1 MQVFDQHHRRPIGRE
16 RVEERDP
23 RPAKALARGEWMQVD
38 RCLQPERQPQ
48 NRVSPK
54 AAPHDL
60 LRVVLGQAEMLAD
73 DIADWHVRDP
83 SAVGEAAACAE
94 DRFGRPRAEPLPK
107 LPEQCRL
114 PDPGVAYDGHEVRL
128 TLFDD
133 AKVRLLES
141 LELFVTADEGAL
153 QSADTLRPHRRQ
165 RADET
170 STGDAV
176 RFSFGRNRRR
186 LGELERARHGRG
198 RALADQNLTRPSA
211 LLETRCN
218 VDRVAR
224 DEGTS
229 DAGLSRDDLTGV
241 HADT

>member
-1 MQVFDQHHRRPIGRE
+1 
-16 RVEERDP
+16 
-23 RPAKALARGEWMQVD
+23 MQVD
-38 RCLQPERQPQ
+38 RCLQPERQAQ

-60 LRVVLGQAEMLAD
+60 LRVVLGKAEMLAD
-73 DIADWHVRDP
+73 DIADRHVRDP

-94 DRFGRPRAEPLPK
+94 DRFGRPGTEPLPK
-107 LPEQCRL
+107 LAEQCRL
-114 PDPGVAYDGHEVRL
+114 PDPGVAHDGHEARPA
-128 TLFDD
+128 LFDD
-133 AKVRLLES
+133 AKVRPLES
-141 LELFVTADEGAL
+141 LELSVTADEGAL
-153 QSADTLRPHRRQ
+153 QPADTLLSHGRQ
-165 RADET
+165 CADER

-176 RFSFGRNRRR
+176 RLSFGRNRRR
-186 LGELERARHGRG
+186 LGELERARHGRS